1 MLKLITAS
9 RISKEKGFNRVI
21 KLAQLLNDNNIPFEW
36 NIYGEA
42 KGHYY
47 NSIVNK
53 TPKQVIFHGYK
64 ENLTNEIKNADYL
77 VSLSDTEGF
86 SYSTYEALQLLTPCI
101 VTNYPSAK
109 EQIEDGV
116 NGWILDFNLKDWEKI
131 LQKQIKLTNFV
142 EKSSE
147 KDWIEII
154 EMYYETSKNKST

>member
-9 RISKEKGFNRVI
+9 RISKEKGFNRVV
-21 KLAQLLNDNNIPFEW
+21 KLSNLLNDNGIDFVW
-36 NIYGEA
+36 HIYGQK
-42 KGHYY
+42 KGNYY
-47 NSIVNK
+47 NSIKPK
-53 TPKQVIFHGYK
+53 TPKQVLFHGYK
-64 ENLTNEIKNADYL
+64 DDIRNEIKEADYL

-101 VTNYPSAK
+101 VTDYPSAK

-116 NGWILDFNLKDWEKI
+116 NGYILDFNLTNWDKI
-131 LQKQIKLTNFV
+131 LKNKIILTKFV

-154 EMYYETSKNKST
+154 SL